1 MNTKRYY
8 APIFYIIFL
17 LSGCASTQTPDDNAT
32 NASDINTLI
41 NESMTHALRGDT
53 AQAEINIREALNI
66 NSENVNANNIAGLV
80 YSYANKPHLATAHF
94 KKALAVA
101 PNDAS
106 TLNNYGNFLCDTS
119 KFTQAEQVFLR
130 AATNPNNTNPEIAY
144 TNAGLCSI
152 RALDQDKA
160 ANYFVT
166 AIGFR
171 EENAVAYFHLAQINL
186 NKGLGKPALERIQ
199 SYARFAKH
207 TPQSLKL
214 GIEIGRLLEDSE
226 IENDYLI
233 KLQTDFPSSEEY
245 TWAISQ

>member
-1 MNTKRYY
+1 MITQRYY
-8 APIFYIIFL
+8 ALIFYIIFL
-17 LSGCASTQTPDDNAT
+17 LSGCATTQSPENNTNNAT
-32 NASDINTLI
+32 AINTLV
-41 NESMTHALRGDT
+41 NESMTLALRGET
-53 AQAEINIREALNI
+53 AQAETIILQALDTD
-66 NSENVNANNIAGLV
+66 SENVNANNIAGLI
-80 YSYANKPHLATAHF
+80 YSYSNKPHLATAHF
-94 KKALAVA
+94 KRALSVA

-144 TNAGLCSI
+144 TNAGLCNI
-152 RALDQDKA
+152 RALDLDKA

-171 EENAVAYFHLAQINL
+171 EENAVAYFHLAKINL
-186 NKGLGKPALERIQ
+186 DKGLGTPALERIQ

-214 GIEIGRLLEDSE
+214 GIEIGRLLKDSE

-233 KLQTDFPSSEEY
+233 RLQTNFPSSEEY
-245 TWAISQ
+245 SWAVSR